1 MLGLLRAEGFQQVV
15 MPRNKRRS
23 AADMGP
29 DSSDHHCSKRQR
41 NTSTRYYLYFVRST
55 SEKVL

>member
-1 MLGLLRAEGFQQVV
+1 MIGLLRAEVV

-29 DSSDHHCSKRQR
+29 DNSDHHCSKRQR
-41 NTSTRYYLYFVRST
+41 NTSTRYYINLHFVKSD
-55 SEKVL
+55 KILL